1 MTVPIGSRISCG
13 SDSVTSSIDNWGLQ
27 VFSTS
32 SKWGHPKHNKLYI
45 CMQLIKNKILTTLML
60 VPDHM
65 SSCLEPPEYPAV
77 SWEIIKMTFTWKRKM
92 CNASSCKRK
101 TGQCANLSEKE
112 SMRHRVLTCSL
123 QCTTFH
129 CLTKYLCETN
139 FWQFEINITNTG
151 IHVKKTEWPIEIYIV
166 VLLESSPTHWPD
178 RSAINK

>member
-1 MTVPIGSRISCG
+1 
-13 SDSVTSSIDNWGLQ
+13 
-27 VFSTS
+27 
-32 SKWGHPKHNKLYI
+32 
-45 CMQLIKNKILTTLML
+45 ML
-60 VPDHM
+60 VPDHL
-65 SSCLEPPEYPAV
+65 SRCLEPPEYPV

-101 TGQCANLSEKE
+101 TGHCANLSEKE

-151 IHVKKTEWPIEIYIV
+151 IHGKKTEWPMEIYIV

-178 RSAINK
+178 RSAINKQEWYYLDSVSFSKVLSGGKPSRVAECTRLSPEGEWTRG